1 MTFRQLNSED
11 LFPLTTIIV
20 KLGLNEFK
28 TVFSDPSVFS
38 MFEKDGKGNTGNT
51 AKAVSLSLDIVGVI
65 LTNLPKAEKEIY
77 SFMASVSGQSEEQL
91 RKMKA
96 SEFIGA
102 VADFIHSE
110 DTRDFGRALGKLL

>member
-28 TVFSDPSVFS
+28 AVFSDPSAISV
-38 MFEKDGKGNTGNT
+38 FEKDGKGNT

-96 SEFIGA
+96 SEFIEA
-102 VADFIHSE
+102 IADFIHSE
-110 DTRDFGRALGKLL
+110 DTKDFGKALGKLL

>member
-20 KLGLNEFK
+20 KLGLGEFK
-28 TVFSDPSVFS
+28 NIFSDPSALSV
-38 MFEKDGKGNTGNT
+38 FEKDGKGNT
-51 AKAVSLSLDIVGVI
+51 AKAVSLSLDIVGVV

-77 SFMASVSGQSEEQL
+77 SFMTSVSGQSEEQL
-91 RKMKA
+91 RKMRA
-96 SEFIGA
+96 SEFIEA
-102 VADFIHSE
+102 IADFIHSE

>member
-20 KLGLNEFK
+20 KLGLGEFK
-28 TVFSDPSVFS
+28 NIFSDPSALSV
-38 MFEKDGKGNTGNT
+38 FEKDGKGNT
-51 AKAVSLSLDIVGVI
+51 AKAVSLSLDIVGVV

-91 RKMKA
+91 RKMRA
-96 SEFIGA
+96 SEFIEA
-102 VADFIHSE
+102 IADFIHSE
-110 DTRDFGRALGKLL
+110 DTKDFGKALGKLL

>member
-20 KLGLNEFK
+20 KLGLGEFK
-28 TVFSDPSVFS
+28 NIFSDPSALSV
-38 MFEKDGKGNTGNT
+38 FEKDGKENT
-51 AKAVSLSLDIVGVI
+51 AKAVSLSLDIVGVV

-91 RKMKA
+91 RKMRA
-96 SEFIGA
+96 SEFIEA
-102 VADFIHSE
+102 IADFIHSE
-110 DTRDFGRALGKLL
+110 DTKDFGKALGKLL

>member
-38 MFEKDGKGNTGNT
+38 VFEKDGKGNT

-110 DTRDFGRALGKLL
+110 GTRDFGRALGKLL

>member
-20 KLGLNEFK
+20 KLGLGEFK
-28 TVFSDPSVFS
+28 NIFSDPSALSV
-38 MFEKDGKGNTGNT
+38 FEKDGKGNT
-51 AKAVSLSLDIVGVI
+51 AKAVSLSLDIVGVV

-91 RKMKA
+91 RKMRA
-96 SEFIGA
+96 SEFIEA
-102 VADFIHSE
+102 IADFVHSE
-110 DTRDFGRALGKLL
+110 DTKDFGKALGKLL